1 MKCGATKKKS
11 WRGHQTLHDEV
22 HEIFFDHLNFNKNK
36 VEGSGHDD
44 RGDFTL
50 TGTYQASTG
59 AIEILKQYGG
69 DKQTVT

>member
-22 HEIFFDHLNFNKNK
+22 HELFFDHLNFNKNK

-50 TGTYQASTG
+50 TGTY
-59 AIEILKQYGG
+59 
-69 DKQTVT
+69 